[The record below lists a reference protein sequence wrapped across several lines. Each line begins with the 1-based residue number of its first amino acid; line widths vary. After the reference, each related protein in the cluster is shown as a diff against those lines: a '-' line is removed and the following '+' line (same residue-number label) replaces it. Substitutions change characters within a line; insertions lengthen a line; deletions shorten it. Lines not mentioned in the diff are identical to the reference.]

1 MKGHEYPRQ
10 LLAAMLQT
18 AVPERLA
25 RIRAAATSDPD
36 APETWPP
43 NPKSYLLADQ
53 LPMKEELYPAV
64 VITSTTASVDSNLQA
79 GLGEFIYEYALTI
92 GVAVVAP
99 RHGGESASS
108 IGRDRI
114 MLAVREALLL
124 NANLA
129 ADCFAVVRG
138 LREETGAAVET
149 MQSQPMSLGNL
160 LFTVRVVEELTDPL
174 LTDDG
179 EDVTVL
185 TTQVDVTGVDAAS
198 TWP

>member
-1 MKGHEYPRQ
+1 
-10 LLAAMLQT
+10 MLQT

-25 RIRAAATSDPD
+25 RIRAVATTDPD